1 MADNTKTKKNGA
13 VDVEEVRPVVIT
25 DTETGE
31 KYVLEFNAES
41 VKFAE
46 ERNFKTDDVFQK
58 AVSTIPEFFYYAFR
72 MHHKYLPKDKVMRIY
87 NELLPLPEGLIKRLL
102 ELYYIPLEGILGTK
116 ENGNEPKNSR
126 MTVEL

>member
-1 MADNTKTKKNGA
+1 MADNTKTKKNGT
-13 VDVEEVRPVVIT
+13 VEIEEVRPVVIT

-31 KYVLEFNAES
+31 KYILEFNAES

-46 ERNFKTDDVFQK
+46 DRNFKTDDVFQK

-72 MHHKYLPKDKVMRIY
+72 MHHRHIPKDKVMRIY
-87 NELLPLPEGLIKRLL
+87 NELLPLPEGLVKRLL
-102 ELYYIPLEGILGTK
+102 ELYYIPLEAILGT
-116 ENGNEPKNSR
+116 GDSANESKNSR